1 MKYNDVIEVQVVTD
15 ASGIEDE
22 PVNLTE
28 AKRHL
33 NLVFD
38 TSGSYAFNDD
48 DTYLTDLI
56 TQCREAIEQRIGVT
70 LARKTLRA
78 ILRNDCGNIEIPF
91 GPIIDTGDIGELKD
105 ENGELIETDDYTIR
119 GNLFKWI
126 ETPVSCYIEVNY
138 DAGYDA
144 DTIPKAL
151 KRAILEEIAFRYN
164 HRGDET
170 NQFAGENIGICK
182 GAMELAAPYSRKSLV
197 A

>member
-1 MKYNDVIEVQVVTD
+1 MVT
-15 ASGIEDE
+15 EPTTE
-22 PVNLTE
+22 PVALLE

-38 TSGSYAFNDD
+38 TAGSYEFDDD

-56 TQCREAIEQRIGVT
+56 IQCRETVEQHIGVS
-70 LARKTLRA
+70 LAPKTLRA
-78 ILRNDCGNIEIPF
+78 ILRNDCGGIEIPF
-91 GPIIDTGDIGELKD
+91 GPILSTDDIGDLKD
-105 ENGELIETDDYTIR
+105 AEGVIITTDNYTIR

-126 ETPVSCYIEVNY
+126 ESPVSCYIEVNY
-138 DAGYDA
+138 EAGYTA

-182 GAMELAAPYSRKSLV
+182 AAMELAAPFTRKSLV

>member
-1 MKYNDVIEVQVVTD
+1 MRYNDVIEVQVVT
-15 ASGIEDE
+15 EPTTE
-22 PVNLTE
+22 PVTLTE

-33 NLVFD
+33 NLLFD
-38 TSGSYAFNDD
+38 TSGSYEFDDD

-56 TQCREAIEQRIGVT
+56 TQCRERVEQQIGVS
-70 LARKTLRA
+70 LAEKTLKA
-78 ILRNDCGNIEIPF
+78 ILRNDCGGIEIPF
-91 GPIIDTGDIGELKD
+91 GPVNTITDLKD
-105 ENGELIETDDYTIR
+105 EDAVEITSDNYKLR

-126 ETPVSCYIEVNY
+126 ESPCDCYIEVNY
-138 DAGYDA
+138 EAGYSET
-144 DTIPKAL
+144 TIPKAL

-182 GAMELAAPYSRKSLV
+182 ASMELAAPYTRKSLV

>member
-15 ASGIEDE
+15 ASVE
-22 PVNLTE
+22 PVTLTE
-28 AKRHL
+28 VKRHL
-33 NLVFD
+33 NLQFD
-38 TSGSYAFNDD
+38 TSGSYQFDDD

-56 TQCREAIEQRIGVT
+56 TQCRERIEQQIGVT
-70 LARKTLRA
+70 LAEKTLRA
-78 ILRNDCGNIEIPF
+78 IVRNECGGLEIPF
-91 GPIIDTGDIGELKD
+91 GPVTAIDDLKD
-105 ENGELIETDDYTIR
+105 KDGVEIVSTDYQLR

-138 DAGYDA
+138 DAGYDDA
-144 DTIPKAL
+144 TIPKAL

-182 GAMELAAPYSRKSLV
+182 AAMELAAPYSRKSLV